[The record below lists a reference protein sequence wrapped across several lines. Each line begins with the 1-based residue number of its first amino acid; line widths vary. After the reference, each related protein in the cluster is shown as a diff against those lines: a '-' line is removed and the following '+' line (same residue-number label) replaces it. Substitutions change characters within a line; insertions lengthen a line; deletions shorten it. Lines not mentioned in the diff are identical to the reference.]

1 MENMIKVA
9 VDAMGGD
16 YAPKEAVKGSVA
28 AVSEKENVQVLLVG
42 KQEVLEQEL
51 SQCSYP
57 KERIQIV
64 PASEVIETGEPPVA
78 AIRSKKDSFIVVGM
92 KMVRKVEADACVSA

>member
-57 KERIQIV
+57 
-64 PASEVIETGEPPVA
+64 
-78 AIRSKKDSFIVVGM
+78 
-92 KMVRKVEADACVSA
+92 